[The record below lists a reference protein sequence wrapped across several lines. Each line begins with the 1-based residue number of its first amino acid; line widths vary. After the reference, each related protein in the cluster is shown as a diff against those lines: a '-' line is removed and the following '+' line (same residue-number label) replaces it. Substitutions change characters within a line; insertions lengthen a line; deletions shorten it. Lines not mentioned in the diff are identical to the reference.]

1 MLHVCWITLRLL
13 ISFDVAASAAC
24 GEQLSGKDGSGY
36 RGCQNK
42 TRGGFTCQPWSAQS
56 PQPHDHNTPELN
68 PSSGLNANYC
78 RNPSGSPG
86 IW

>member
-1 MLHVCWITLRLL
+1 MFWGIAFLACVA
-13 ISFDVAASAAC
+13 AASAAC
-24 GEQLSGKDGSGY
+24 LLGERLSGINGDAY

-42 TRGGFTCQPWSAQS
+42 TRSGFTCQTWSAQS
-56 PQPHDHNTPELN
+56 PQPHAYNTPELN

-78 RNPSGSPG
+78 RNPDGSPG